1 MAMASSIKLTYS
13 RRLFYWLLI
22 YSLLLV
28 GCFIVYQYAREK
40 QFKVSELNSRLQ
52 QINSYIGRE
61 MAAGVPIDSVRL
73 DLLHADKDIRV
84 TLIDGSGHVIYDNS
98 LDSLPEGNHLGR
110 EEIARAREKGEG
122 YATRRHSE
130 STGGNYFYSATRMPD
145 GMIVRSAVPYSTS
158 LLHLLEADYTFLW
171 IMGGVAV
178 IFCVIGYFA
187 TRRVGLHIVRLK
199 DFAEKA
205 ESGATISDTAPFPHD
220 ELGDISNNIVR
231 LYARLQQAIADRD
244 LQHSMAMHQQHEKE
258 RIKKQLTNNINHELK
273 TPVAS
278 IQVCLETMLAH
289 ENMDPAKRRDF
300 LERCLANTD
309 RLRRL
314 LADVALLTRMDDG
327 GRMIALEPVDL
338 SAVAASVVADCM
350 PSAEER
356 GMTVIDTLPAGLRI
370 TGNVRLLESVFYNL
384 IDNALAYSGGSRIV
398 IDGARTADGLVTVTV
413 SDNGCGVADEHLER
427 IFERFYRVDKG
438 RSRAMGGTGLG
449 LSIVR
454 NAIRLQGGT
463 IRVSN
468 LPSGGLSF
476 TISVPAAS

>member
-1 MAMASSIKLTYS
+1 MVSSIRLSYP
-13 RRLFYWLLI
+13 RRLFYWLLV

-28 GCFIVYQYAREK
+28 GCFIIYQYTREK
-40 QFKVSELNSRLQ
+40 EFKVSELNSRLQ
-52 QINSYIGRE
+52 QINTYIGRE
-61 MAAGVPIDSVRL
+61 LAAGVPMDSVRL
-73 DLLHADKDIRV
+73 DLLHADRNIRV
-84 TLIDGSGHVIYDNS
+84 TLITASGKVIYDNS
-98 LDSLPEGNHLGR
+98 LDNLPEGNHLNR
-110 EEIARAREKGEG
+110 EEIVRAREKGEG

-130 STGGNYFYSATRMPD
+130 STGGTYFYSATRMPD
-145 GMIVRSAVPYSTS
+145 GMVVRSAVPYSTS
-158 LLHLLEADYTFLW
+158 LIHLLDADYTFLW

-178 IFCVIGYFA
+178 IFCVIGFFS

-244 LQHSMAMHQQHEKE
+244 HQHSMAMHQQQEKE

-309 RLRRL
+309 RLKRL

-327 GRMIALEPVDL
+327 GRMISMEPVNL
-338 SAVAASVVADCM
+338 SAIADAVVNDCL

-356 GMTVIDTLPAGLRI
+356 GISIIDTLPDELRVK
-370 TGNVRLLESVFYNL
+370 GNTQLLESVFYNL
-384 IDNALAYSGGSRIV
+384 IDNALAYSGGSRIT
-398 IDGARTADGLVTVTV
+398 IEGGHASAGNITLTV
-413 SDNGCGVADEHLER
+413 SDNGCGVPEEHLEHL
-427 IFERFYRVDKG
+427 FERFYRVDKG

-449 LSIVR
+449 LSIVK
-454 NAIRLQGGT
+454 NAILLHGGT
-463 IRVSN
+463 IIVRN
-468 LPSGGLSF
+468 LPAGGLSF
-476 TISVPAAS
+476 TITLPSSS